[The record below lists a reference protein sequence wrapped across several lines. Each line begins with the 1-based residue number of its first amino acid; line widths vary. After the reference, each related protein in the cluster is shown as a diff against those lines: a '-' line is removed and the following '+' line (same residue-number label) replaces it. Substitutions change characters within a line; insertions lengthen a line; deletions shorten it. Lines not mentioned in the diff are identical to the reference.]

1 MLRLTGGEAAVTIH
15 ANHWDIALQA
25 DIVFENG
32 PVFRGLRSG
41 VGRAL
46 ALAGGKVVGLDDVA
60 HLIGP
65 GTRRVDLNG
74 RLAIP
79 PSTRRTC
86 TCWPTGSASRR

>member
-1 MLRLTGGEAAVTIH
+1 LGG
-15 ANHWDIALQA
+15 
-25 DIVFENG
+25 
-32 PVFRGLRSG
+32 P
-41 VGRAL
+41 L

-79 PSTRRTC
+79 AFNEAHMHLLAYGLGLAQVNLRAEAVRSLDELLTRLREAAEATRAAN
-86 TCWPTGSASRR
+86 GRRPRL